1 MEGYV
6 SIIVAAAAFVI
17 TAVMGKALIPFL
29 HKLKFGQPINDIGPT
44 WHKSKQGTPTMGGLL
59 FIIGITVSVIAGYL
73 VLSISNNSEL
83 VQETVAM
90 QNRRMFAGL
99 VMALAYAFIGFMD
112 DYIKVVK
119 KRNLGLTAKQKI
131 VLQLLVAVVYLVTL
145 KFIGGLSTVLIVPPF
160 GQLELG
166 IFFYPLAL
174 IIIVGFVNAV
184 NLTDG
189 IDGLAASTTFVYAIA
204 MMVISAMLSL
214 GRNEI
219 IAAALAGGC
228 LGFLVWNFHPAKVF
242 MGDTGSLFLGGL
254 VVALDFGMNMPIIIL
269 LAGIL
274 YLIEAFSVIIQVCYY
289 KLTGKRL
296 FKMSPIHHHFEMS
309 GYSEV
314 KIVAL
319 FSAVA
324 LVGGALAALFVYLMR

>member
-83 VQETVAM
+83 VKETVAM

-160 GQLELG
+160 GQLEL
-166 IFFYPLAL
+166 
-174 IIIVGFVNAV
+174 
-184 NLTDG
+184 
-189 IDGLAASTTFVYAIA
+189 
-204 MMVISAMLSL
+204 
-214 GRNEI
+214 
-219 IAAALAGGC
+219 
-228 LGFLVWNFHPAKVF
+228 
-242 MGDTGSLFLGGL
+242 
-254 VVALDFGMNMPIIIL
+254 
-269 LAGIL
+269 
-274 YLIEAFSVIIQVCYY
+274 
-289 KLTGKRL
+289 
-296 FKMSPIHHHFEMS
+296 
-309 GYSEV
+309 
-314 KIVAL
+314 
-319 FSAVA
+319 
-324 LVGGALAALFVYLMR
+324 